1 MGSGNYGPLELRG
14 CVMYTLLLRLSGPMQ
29 SWGLQ
34 SRFEHR
40 DTVLEPTKSGVIG
53 LLCAAL
59 GRDREES
66 IDDLAAL
73 RMGVRVDQEG
83 QLRSD
88 YQTAQWWKYQSNTG
102 RWQIAGT
109 TLSSRYYLADARF
122 LVGFESSDVGLLEK
136 IDRALRAP
144 RWPLFLGRKA
154 FPPGEPVYLQNGG
167 VRHVSLEEALR
178 NEPWRCGNRQSKPD
192 RLRLVIE
199 RDQNM
204 DEVPDGDVIL
214 TRPDQPLSFAD
225 RSFSLRTVIVRHIP
239 VPQSIGGDADV
250 SQ

>member
-1 MGSGNYGPLELRG
+1 
-14 CVMYTLLLRLSGPMQ
+14 MYTLLLRLSGPMQ

-59 GRDREES
+59 GRDRNEP

-83 QLRSD
+83 QVRSD
-88 YQTAQWWKYQSNTG
+88 YQTAQRWKPGPERG
-102 RWQIAGT
+102 RRQPVGT
-109 TLSSRYYLADARF
+109 TLSSRFYLADARF
-122 LVGFESSDVGLLEK
+122 LAGFESDDAGLLEE
-136 IDRALRAP
+136 IDRSLRAP
-144 RWPLFLGRKA
+144 HWPLFLGRKA
-154 FPPGEPVYLQNGG
+154 FPPGETVYLQDGG
-167 VRHVSLEEALR
+167 VRHAALEQALSD
-178 NEPWRCGNRQSKPD
+178 EPWRCGNRQARPD

-199 RDQNM
+199 TNQNM
-204 DEVPDGDVIL
+204 DEAPDGEVNL

-225 RSFSLRTVIVRHIP
+225 RSFSLRTVTVRHIP
-239 VPQSIGGDADV
+239 VPQSIGGAADV
-250 SQ
+250 PE